1 MTSQHQTA
9 TASADFDIAI
19 IGMGPVGA
27 TAALFLARAGLTV
40 VVIERDEA
48 VYKLPRAV
56 ALDGEIIRGF
66 QRLGLG
72 EQVAS
77 LLQPLRP
84 GEHVG
89 FGNSKREWL
98 FKQVPTPFNSN
109 GWQSFNMFDQPE
121 LEGFLRETALA
132 EPNVTA
138 HIGAEATAISD
149 ADGRVVIDGRQ
160 LGSGEAFQLSARYLI
175 GCDGASSFVRR
186 SIGSGWHDLGYDHD
200 WLVVDIVTHP
210 DHPLDRNTMQ
220 VCDPDRLS
228 TYVRTKDP
236 YRRWEFKL
244 NPGETWE
251 EMLEPERIQS
261 LIDPWAA
268 RGTYDIRRAAVYQFH
283 AAVADRWRSGNIFI
297 AGDAAHQTPPFL
309 GQGMNAGMRDAI
321 NLAWKLPLVMSGEA
335 SSALLDSYQAE
346 RLAHATDL
354 VDWAVAIGQ
363 LMEHLA
369 AVEDAERKG
378 EPRPQVPDKQQS
390 SGYGQGREMPPLRDG
405 VIVLGQ
411 LSDHGS
417 TGYLFSQPMVR
428 DGNGHEF
435 RLDEGLG
442 PGFAVVARDADAL
455 KVSPASEA
463 ALDRL
468 GARRVTL
475 DGLDATQGKFDRLF
489 DDAAAAIVRPD
500 RYVFGHTDESHGLDD
515 LIAQLANLLHL
526 THYSNSHS
534 GRSEGILP
542 SN

>member
-1 MTSQHQTA
+1 MA
-9 TASADFDIAI
+9 TERKAARHPPISTLQSSAWDPSAQRPPCFWPA
-19 IGMGPVGA
+19 P
-27 TAALFLARAGLTV
+27 GLTV
-40 VVIERDEA
+40 AVIERDAE

-72 EQVAS
+72 EEVAS
-77 LLQPLRP
+77 LLQPIRP
-84 GEHVG
+84 GERVG

-98 FKQVPTPFNSN
+98 FKQTPSPFSSS
-109 GWQSFNMFDQPE
+109 GWQSLNMFDQPE
-121 LEGFLRETALA
+121 LEGYLRETALA
-132 EPNVTA
+132 EAGVTA
-138 HIGAEATAISD
+138 HIGAEATALTD
-149 ADGRVVIDGRQ
+149 EGDHVVIDGQ
-160 LGSGEAFQLSARYLI
+160 PLESGEAFRLAARYLV

-186 SIGSGWHDLGYDHD
+186 SIGSSWHDLGYDHD

-210 DHPLDRNTMQ
+210 GHPLDRNTMQ

-251 EMLEPERIQS
+251 EMLEPKRIES

-283 AAVADRWRSGNIFI
+283 AAVADQWRRGNIFI

-335 SSALLDSYQAE
+335 DPALLHSYQAE
-346 RLAHATDL
+346 RHAHATDL

-369 AVEDAERKG
+369 AVEATERNG
-378 EPRPQVPDKQQS
+378 EAPPEVPAKQQS

-405 VIVLGQ
+405 VIMLDQ
-411 LSDHGS
+411 LSDSGS

-428 DGNGHEF
+428 DATGREF
-435 RLDEGLG
+435 RLDDALG
-442 PGFAVVARDADAL
+442 PGFAVVARNRNAL
-455 KVSPASEA
+455 KISPTSEA
-463 ALDRL
+463 VLSRL
-468 GARRVTL
+468 NARRIAL
-475 DGLDATQGKFDRLF
+475 DGLDVTRGKIDRLF
-489 DDAAAAIVRPD
+489 GEADAAIVRPD
-500 RYVFGHTDESHGLDD
+500 RYVFGHTDKSHGLDD
-515 LIAQLANLLHL
+515 LIAQLAHLLHL
-526 THYSNSHS
+526 T
-534 GRSEGILP
+534 
-542 SN
+542 

>member
-1 MTSQHQTA
+1 MAT
-9 TASADFDIAI
+9 TASADFDVAI

-40 VVIERDEA
+40 AVIERDVE

-72 EQVAS
+72 EAVAG
-77 LLQPLRP
+77 LMQPIRP
-84 GEHVG
+84 GERIG

-98 FKQVPTPFNSN
+98 FNQTPSPFSSS

-121 LEGFLRETALA
+121 LEGYLRKAALA
-132 EPNVTA
+132 EAGVTA
-138 HIGAEATAISD
+138 HIGAEATAL
-149 ADGRVVIDGRQ
+149 ADEGDRAVIDGRQ
-160 LGSGEAFQLSARYLI
+160 LDSGEAFRLSARYLV

-210 DHPLDRNTMQ
+210 GHPLDRNTMQ

-244 NPGETWE
+244 NPGESWE

-268 RGTYDIRRAAVYQFH
+268 PGTYDIRRAAVYQFH
-283 AAVADRWRSGNIFI
+283 AAVADQWRQGNIFI
-297 AGDAAHQTPPFL
+297 AGP
-309 GQGMNAGMRDAI
+309 
-321 NLAWKLPLVMSGEA
+321 
-335 SSALLDSYQAE
+335 ALLDTYQAD
-346 RLAHATDL
+346 RHAHATDL

-369 AVEDAERKG
+369 AVEAAERKG
-378 EPRPQVPDKQQS
+378 EAPPEVPAKQQS

-405 VIVLGQ
+405 AIMLGQ
-411 LSDHGS
+411 LSDSGS

-428 DGNGHEF
+428 DGNGREF

-442 PGFAVVARDADAL
+442 PGFAVVARDAEAL
-455 KVSPASEA
+455 QVSPASQA
-463 ALDRL
+463 VLSRL
-468 GARRVTL
+468 NARCVAL
-475 DGLDATQGKFDRLF
+475 DGLAVTRGKFDRLF
-489 DDAAAAIVRPD
+489 GRADAAIVRPD
-500 RYVFGHTDESHGLDD
+500 RYVFGHTDLNHGLDD
-515 LIAQLANLLHL
+515 LIARLARLLHL
-526 THYSNSHS
+526 T
-534 GRSEGILP
+534 
-542 SN
+542 